1 MADEQ
6 LTALPIANNLTGSDV
21 LYGVQS
27 NSSVKITANQVKLF
41 TNVPG
46 GSVSQVQFND
56 NGAFGGFTVS
66 GDGTLNTSTGVLTVS
81 KIGSIPVSSN
91 YVAKTTTYTVSA
103 SDFVVNCTS
112 GTFTVTLPTAV
123 GVAGKQ
129 YCVKNSGTGVIT
141 IATTSAQ
148 TIDGAATFILA
159 VQYEAIWVISNG
171 ANWVVI

>member
-1 MADEQ
+1 MADAK
-6 LTALPIANNLTGSDV
+6 LPALPAASTLVGTEV

-27 NSSVKITANQVKLF
+27 TASVKISANQIKAF
-41 TNVPG
+41 SNVPG
-46 GSVSQVQFND
+46 GTTAQVQFND

-66 GDGTLNTSTGVLTVS
+66 GDGTLNTTTGALTIS
-81 KIGSIPVSSN
+81 KIGGVPVSSN
-91 YVAKTTTYTVSA
+91 YVAKTALYTIA
-103 SDFVVNCTS
+103 AGDFVINCTS

-148 TIDGAATFILA
+148 TIDGITSKVLS
-159 VQYEAIWVISNG
+159 VQYESLWFMSNG
-171 ANWVVI
+171 ANWIVI